1 MIKHL
6 ILPFALSTMLLGGC
20 VYEPIHQGNRLKI
33 GKIMQIQEGD
43 TKFSVEQALGTPALD
58 HVLQAN
64 RVVYFEQYEDEQ
76 SGDMIKRGVEITYDD
91 ALRVKTIHRFGF
103 ENEE

>member
-6 ILPFALSTMLLGGC
+6 ILLFALSAMLLGGC

-43 TKFSVEQALGTPALD
+43 TKFSVEQALGTSSLD
-58 HVLQAN
+58 HVMQAN
-64 RVVYFEQYEDEQ
+64 RVVYFEQFEDDE
-76 SGDMIKRGVEITYDD
+76 SGDMKKRGVEITYDD
-91 ALRVKTIHRFGF
+91 ALRVKEIRHFGF
-103 ENEE
+103 EDAE

>member
-6 ILPFALSTMLLGGC
+6 ILPFALSAMLLGGC

-33 GKIMQIQEGD
+33 GSIMQIQEGD
-43 TKFSVEQALGTPALD
+43 TKFSVEQALGTPSLD
-58 HVLQAN
+58 HVMQEN
-64 RVVYFEQYEDEQ
+64 RVVYFEQFEDEE

-91 ALRVKTIHRFGF
+91 ALRVKEIRRFGF